1 MRIYIVIP
9 EGMMRLQLDLPEE
22 RVKELKALMEET
34 GAETYKELF
43 NNALTIF
50 EWAVNEIKN
59 GNQIAAINEEKEV
72 YRVLVTPLLE
82 RVAKRSQAPVA
93 AAR

>member
-1 MRIYIVIP
+1 
-9 EGMMRLQLDLPEE
+9 MRLQLDLPEE
-22 RVKELKALMEET
+22 RVEELKALMEET

-50 EWAVNEIKN
+50 EWAVNEIKS
-59 GNQIAAINEEKEV
+59 GNSIAAINEEKEV

>member
-1 MRIYIVIP
+1 
-9 EGMMRLQLDLPEE
+9 MRLQLDLPEE

-50 EWAVNEIKN
+50 EWAVNEIKS
-59 GNQIAAINEEKEV
+59 GNSIAAINEEKEV

>member
-1 MRIYIVIP
+1 
-9 EGMMRLQLDLPEE
+9 MRLQLDLPEE

-82 RVAKRSQAPVA
+82 RVAKRSAPVA

>member
-1 MRIYIVIP
+1 
-9 EGMMRLQLDLPEE
+9 MRLQLDLPEE

-50 EWAVNEIKN
+50 EWAVNEIKS
-59 GNQIAAINEEKEV
+59 GNSIAAINEEKEV

-82 RVAKRSQAPVA
+82 RVAKRSAPVA

>member
-1 MRIYIVIP
+1 
-9 EGMMRLQLDLPEE
+9 MRLQLDLPEE

-59 GNQIAAINEEKEV
+59 GNSIAAINEEKEV